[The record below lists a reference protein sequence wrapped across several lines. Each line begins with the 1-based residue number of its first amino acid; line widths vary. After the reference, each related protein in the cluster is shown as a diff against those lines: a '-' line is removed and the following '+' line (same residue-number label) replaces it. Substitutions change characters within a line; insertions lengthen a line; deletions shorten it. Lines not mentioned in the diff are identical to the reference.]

1 MTVCFVSTVVDHFSG
16 KVVSVAHLSQQDRL
30 PMRCFCQAC
39 CAEMKSTESHIHI
52 SGNHRFLHH
61 HPTGPRRYQDT
72 KSSNQNIVYKYNKAI
87 AEHKNTEDMYH
98 HIHGFVTL

>member
-1 MTVCFVSTVVDHFSG
+1 PTNTLARYRFMAVCFVSTVVDHFSG
-16 KVVSVAHLSQQDRL
+16 KVVSVAHLSQQGRL

-61 HPTGPRRYQDT
+61 HPTGPRRLFQT
-72 KSSNQNIVYKYNKAI
+72 PLSQKAPF
-87 AEHKNTEDMYH
+87 HMYLSTE
-98 HIHGFVTL
+98 LS